1 MAWLSHSL
9 NTNKN
14 KSKEQM
20 FALCMKIVIIKKRVI
35 VLNTPMFTNEIQI
48 KSTYYLVDSKN
59 ILMALSKSLEIG
71 MLVSL
76 E

>member
-1 MAWLSHSL
+1 MAWLSHYL

-14 KSKEQM
+14 KSKVQM
-20 FALCMKIVIIKKRVI
+20 SALCMKIVIIKKRVI

-48 KSTYYLVDSKN
+48 KRTYYLVDSKN